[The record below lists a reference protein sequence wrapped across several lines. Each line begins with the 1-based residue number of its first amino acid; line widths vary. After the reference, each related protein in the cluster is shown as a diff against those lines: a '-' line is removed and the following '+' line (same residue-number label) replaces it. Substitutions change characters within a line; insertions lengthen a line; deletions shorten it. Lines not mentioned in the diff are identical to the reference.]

1 MDPGHHVYDAPQRH
15 EIAVRRS
22 IMTETLSTTDLGRGV
37 SRRLAEHVATLQYE
51 QVPPELV
58 ELTKRCILDTLG
70 VTIGASTMAPEA
82 RMTCEYVREM
92 GGTPDASI
100 LGFGGKAPAAL
111 AAFVNGSLGH
121 MLDYD
126 DVGGGHVSIA
136 TVPVAFAVAEKLG
149 GVSGK
154 ELVTAIAAGADL
166 MVRLDLSVPLH
177 DWTMTEGWFATQ
189 LFGFIAG
196 AAVAGRLLHLDV
208 DQMENALG
216 IGFNQLSGSR
226 QMAVGEAT
234 HMRSMQA
241 GFSGQGAVAAALLAQ
256 KGITGPKE
264 FLEGRYGLFK
274 TYVRAEQPDWERLT
288 AGLGTDFPLLRT
300 HGFKVWPSCGYT
312 RPTNAAVIE
321 MLSEG
326 LNKEEVESVVIAGGT
341 GGTQLL
347 SEPAELKRRPQLS
360 IDAKYSIPFTTAI
373 ALSKG
378 TVALRH
384 YTDEALQDPEV
395 LAMAD
400 RISYRAIPEEQKTSR
415 TPIVEVRTKD
425 GRLISKQVSSVPG
438 DARSP
443 VGWPEIEAKFRD
455 CAHFSEH
462 PVSVT
467 DAEKVIGLVR
477 GIETSADATEVMRVL
492 TQ

>member
-1 MDPGHHVYDAPQRH
+1 
-15 EIAVRRS
+15 
-22 IMTETLSTTDLGRGV
+22 MTQTLSKTDLANGAT
-37 SRRLAEHVATLQYE
+37 RRLAEYAASLQFE
-51 QVPPELV
+51 QLPPELV

-70 VTIGASTMAPEA
+70 VTAGASSLAEEGRLTY
-82 RMTCEYVREM
+82 EYVKEL
-92 GGTPDASI
+92 GGKPEASI
-100 LGFGGKAPAAL
+100 LGFGGKAPAAW
-111 AAFVNGSLGH
+111 ATFVNGSLGH

-126 DVGGGHVSIA
+126 DVGGGHVSIP
-136 TVPVAFAVAEKLG
+136 TVLPAFAIAEKLG

-154 ELVTAIAAGADL
+154 ELITAIAVGTDI
-166 MVRLDLSVPLH
+166 MVRLDRAIPLH

-189 LFGFIAG
+189 LFGFVAG
-196 AAVAGRLLHLDV
+196 AAVAGRLLHLDA

-216 IGFNQLSGSR
+216 IGFNQMSGSR

-241 GFSGQGAVAAALLAQ
+241 GFCGQGAITAALLAQ
-256 KGITGPKE
+256 KGITGPKA
-264 FLEGRYGLFK
+264 FLEGRYGLFR
-274 TYVRAEQPDWERLT
+274 TYVRAEDPDWNELV
-288 AGLGTDFPLLRT
+288 GELGTRFRLLET

-326 LNKEEVESVVIAGGT
+326 LKKEDVESVVIAGGT

-373 ALSKG
+373 ALAKG

-384 YTDEALQDPEV
+384 YTDEALHDPEV

-400 RISYRAIPEEQKTSR
+400 RISYRAIPEDQKTSKA
-415 TPIVEVRTKD
+415 PIVEVTTRD
-425 GRLISKQVSSVPG
+425 GRVISKQMETVPG
-438 DARSP
+438 DAKSP

-455 CAHFSEH
+455 TISFSRH
-462 PVSVT
+462 PLSSDDVDRAIALVRRLEGSV
-467 DAEKVIGLVR
+467 DATKVIRLLAG
-477 GIETSADATEVMRVL
+477 T
-492 TQ
+492 

>member
-1 MDPGHHVYDAPQRH
+1 
-15 EIAVRRS
+15 
-22 IMTETLSTTDLGRGV
+22 MTQTLSSTDLKTGAT
-37 SRRLAEHVATLQYE
+37 RRLAEYAASVQYE
-51 QVPPELV
+51 QLPPELV

-70 VTIGASTMAPEA
+70 VTVGASSLAPEG
-82 RMTCEYVREM
+82 RMTFEYVSELA
-92 GGTPDASI
+92 GKPESTI
-100 LGFGGKAPAAL
+100 LGFGGKAPAAW
-111 AAFVNGSLGH
+111 ATFVNGSLGH

-126 DVGGGHVSIA
+126 DVGGGHVSIP
-136 TVPVAFAVAEKLG
+136 TVLPALAIAEKLG

-154 ELVTAIAAGADL
+154 ELITAIAVGQDI
-166 MVRLDLSVPLH
+166 MVRLDRAIPLH

-196 AAVAGRLLHLDV
+196 AATAGRLLKLDA

-216 IGFNQLSGSR
+216 IGFNQMSGSR

-241 GFSGQGAVAAALLAQ
+241 GFSGQGGVMAALLAQ

-264 FLEGRYGLFK
+264 ILEGRYGLFR
-274 TYVRAEQPDWERLT
+274 TYVRAEDPDWDELV
-288 AGLGTDFPLLRT
+288 GELGTRFRLLQT

-312 RPTNAAVIE
+312 RPTNAAVLE

-326 LNKEEVESVVIAGGT
+326 LKKEDIESVVIAGGT

-347 SEPAELKRRPQLS
+347 SEPPELKRRPQLS

-373 ALSKG
+373 MLSKG

-400 RISYRAIPEEQKTSR
+400 RVSYRAIPEEQKTSR
-415 TPIVEVRTKD
+415 APIVEVTTRD
-425 GRLISKQVSSVPG
+425 GRFFSKQMESVPG
-438 DARSP
+438 DSRNP

-455 CAHFSEH
+455 TTSFSVRPISSDRVEE
-462 PVSVT
+462 T
-467 DAEKVIGLVR
+467 IRLVR
-477 GIETSADATEVMRVL
+477 RLESSADATEVVRVL
-492 TQ
+492 AGE

>member
-1 MDPGHHVYDAPQRH
+1 
-15 EIAVRRS
+15 
-22 IMTETLSTTDLGRGV
+22 MTQTLSQTDLGKGV
-37 SRRLAEHVATLQYE
+37 TRRLAEHAATLQYE
-51 QVPPELV
+51 QLPPELV

-70 VTIGASTMAPEA
+70 VTIGASSMAPEA
-82 RMTCEYVREM
+82 RMTYEYVTEL
-92 GGTPDASI
+92 GGKPEASM
-100 LGFGGKAPAAL
+100 LGFGGKAPAAW
-111 AAFVNGSLGH
+111 ATFVNGSLGH

-126 DVGGGHVSIA
+126 DVGGGHVSIT
-136 TVPVAFAVAEKLG
+136 TVPVALAVAEKLG

-154 ELVTAIAAGADL
+154 ELITAIAAGADIQ
-166 MVRLDLSVPLH
+166 VRLDRAVPLH

-189 LFGFIAG
+189 LFGFISG
-196 AAVAGRLLHLDV
+196 AAVAGRLLHLNV

-241 GFSGQGAVAAALLAQ
+241 GFSGQGSVMAALLAQ

-264 FLEGRYGLFK
+264 ILEGRYGLFK
-274 TYVRAEQPDWERLT
+274 TYVRAEQPDWERLVG
-288 AGLGTDFPLLRT
+288 GLGSEFPLLKT

-326 LNKEEVESVVIAGGT
+326 LKKEDVESVVIAGGS

-360 IDAKYSIPFTTAI
+360 IDAKYSIPFTTAV

-384 YTDEALQDPEV
+384 YTDEALHDPEV

-400 RISYRAIPEEQKTSR
+400 KISYRAIPEAERTSS
-415 TPIVEVRTKD
+415 TPIVEVRTTD
-425 GRLISKQVSSVPG
+425 GRLLSKQMTTVPG
-438 DARSP
+438 DARNP
-443 VGWPEIEAKFRD
+443 VGWQHIEDKFRD
-455 CAHFSEH
+455 CALFSVR
-462 PVSVT
+462 PVSSEEV
-467 DAEKVIGLVR
+467 EKTIAVVR
-477 GIETSADATEVMRVL
+477 NLENEADATVVMGYL
-492 TQ
+492 A